1 MSSHDPAHGPEGCHV
16 LWNLENIVEFTPAQ
30 FDLMSTILTI
40 GYAAHFAGLAYFIL
54 TRKNVAPRYR
64 SMTTMSVVVMLS
76 AALLLLR
83 LDISLGQAFD
93 YDAASGMYVLGDMTY
108 NQGYRYFNWLIDVP
122 LLLTQSFFV
131 LNIAKKDLLGYRLK
145 LGGAGALMVVLGYI
159 GQFYEVVDPLGALLI
174 WGIAAT
180 VPFIYFTAIFWRLTG
195 DSLGYLPAEAAATMK
210 NIRYLFMFSWNLYIV
225 AYVVPMFG
233 DFGQSAE
240 GAITRTWLFTIAD
253 VLSKIIYGILLGKV
267 ATIRS
272 VAEGY
277 SVEGYEDVVAKR

>member
-1 MSSHDPAHGPEGCHV
+1 V
-16 LWNLENIVEFTPAQ
+16 LWNLENVVEFTPLQ
-30 FDLMSTILTI
+30 FDLISNILTI

-83 LDISLGQAFD
+83 LDLSFGNAFV
-93 YDAASGMYVLGDMTY
+93 YDADTMMYVLGDGTFSH
-108 NQGYRYFNWLIDVP
+108 GYRYLNWLIDVP

-145 LGGAGALMVVLGYI
+145 LGGAGALMVILGYV

-225 AYVVPMFG
+225 AYVVPMLG

-240 GAITRTWLFTIAD
+240 GAVTRTYLFTIAD

-267 ATIRS
+267 ATVRS

-277 SVEGYEDVVAKR
+277 EVDGYEPTLTADATPNATPNAS

>member
-1 MSSHDPAHGPEGCHV
+1 M
-16 LWNLENIVEFTPAQ
+16 LWNLENVVEFTPAQ
-30 FDLMSTILTI
+30 FDLMSTVLTI

-83 LDISLGQAFD
+83 LDISLNQAFVFD
-93 YDAASGMYVLGDMTY
+93 QAQGLYVLGDATY
-108 NQGYRYFNWLIDVP
+108 NHGFRYFNWLIDVP
-122 LLLTQSFFV
+122 LLLTQSLFV
-131 LNIAKKDLLGYRLK
+131 LNIAKPDLLGYRLK
-145 LGGAGALMVVLGYI
+145 LGAAGALMVILGYI
-159 GQFYEVVDPLGALLI
+159 GQFYEVADPLGALI
-174 WGIAAT
+174 WWGAAAT

-195 DSLGYLPAEAAATMK
+195 ESLSYLPGEARSTMR

-225 AYVVPMFG
+225 AYIVPMLG
-233 DFGQSAE
+233 DFGQSAA
-240 GAITRTWLFTIAD
+240 GAVTRTYIFTIAD

-267 ATIRS
+267 ATARS

-277 SVEGYEDVVAKR
+277 QVEGYEHLAEEPVAKA

>member
-1 MSSHDPAHGPEGCHV
+1 M
-16 LWNLENIVEFTPAQ
+16 LWNLENTVTFTPAQ
-30 FDLMSTILTI
+30 FDLISNILTI

-83 LDISLGQAFD
+83 LDLSFGNAFVF
-93 YDAASGMYVLGDMTY
+93 DAASGTYVLGDATFSH
-108 NQGYRYFNWLIDVP
+108 GYRYLNWLIDVP

-131 LNIAKKDLLGYRLK
+131 LNIAKKDLTGYRFK

-159 GQFYEVVDPLGALLI
+159 GQFHEVADPLGALLW

-180 VPFIYFTAIFWRLTG
+180 IPFIYFTRIFWRLTG
-195 DSLGYLPAEAAATMK
+195 ESLGYLPGEAATTMRT
-210 NIRYLFMFSWNLYIV
+210 IRYLFMFSWNLYIV
-225 AYVVPMFG
+225 AYVVPMLG
-233 DFGQSAE
+233 SFGQSAA
-240 GAITRTWLFTIAD
+240 GAVTRTYLFTIAD
-253 VLSKIIYGILLGKV
+253 VLSKIIYGVLLGKV
-267 ATIRS
+267 ASIRS

-277 SVEGYEDVVAKR
+277 EVAGYEDADVR

>member
-1 MSSHDPAHGPEGCHV
+1 M
-16 LWNLENIVEFTPAQ
+16 LWNLENVVEFTPAQ
-30 FDLMSTILTI
+30 FDLMSTVLTI

-83 LDISLGQAFD
+83 LDISLNQAFVFD
-93 YDAASGMYVLGDMTY
+93 QAQGLYVLGDATY
-108 NQGYRYFNWLIDVP
+108 NHGFRYFNWLIDVP
-122 LLLTQSFFV
+122 LLLTQSLFV
-131 LNIAKKDLLGYRLK
+131 LNIAKPDLLGYRLK
-145 LGGAGALMVVLGYI
+145 LGAAGALMVILGYV
-159 GQFYEVVDPLGALLI
+159 GQFYEVADPLGALI
-174 WGIAAT
+174 WWGAAAT

-195 DSLGYLPAEAAATMK
+195 ESLSYLPGEARSTMR

-225 AYVVPMFG
+225 AYIVPMLG
-233 DFGQSAE
+233 DFGQSAA
-240 GAITRTWLFTIAD
+240 GAVTRTYIFTIAD

-267 ATIRS
+267 ATARS

-277 SVEGYEDVVAKR
+277 QVEGYEHLAEEPVAKA

>member
-1 MSSHDPAHGPEGCHV
+1 M
-16 LWNLENIVEFTPAQ
+16 LWNLENVVEFTPAQ
-30 FDLMSTILTI
+30 FDLMSTVLTI

-83 LDISLGQAFD
+83 LDISLGQAFVF
-93 YDAASGMYVLGDMTY
+93 DASQGLYVLGDATY
-108 NQGYRYFNWLIDVP
+108 NHGYRYFNWLIDVP
-122 LLLTQSFFV
+122 LLLTQSLFV
-131 LNIAKKDLLGYRLK
+131 LNIAKKDLFGYRFK
-145 LGGAGALMVVLGYI
+145 MGAAGALMVIFGYV
-159 GQFYEVVDPLGALLI
+159 GQFYEVADPLGALLW

-180 VPFIYFTAIFWRLTG
+180 IPYIYFFGIFWRLTG
-195 DSLGYLPAEAAATMK
+195 ESLSYLPGEARSTMR

-225 AYVVPMFG
+225 AYIVPMLG

-240 GAITRTWLFTIAD
+240 AAVTRTYLFTIAD

-267 ATIRS
+267 ATARS

-277 SVEGYEDVVAKR
+277 QVEGYEYLAEEPVTEA

>member
-1 MSSHDPAHGPEGCHV
+1 V
-16 LWNLENIVEFTPAQ
+16 LWNLENVVEFTPAQ
-30 FDLMSTILTI
+30 FDLMSTVLTI

-83 LDISLGQAFD
+83 LDISLNQAFVFD
-93 YDAASGMYVLGDMTY
+93 QAQGLYVLGEATY
-108 NQGYRYFNWLIDVP
+108 NHGFRYFNWLIDVP
-122 LLLTQSFFV
+122 LLLTQSLFV
-131 LNIAKKDLLGYRLK
+131 LNIAKPDLLGYRLK
-145 LGGAGALMVVLGYI
+145 LGAAGALMVILGYV
-159 GQFYEVVDPLGALLI
+159 GQFYEVADPLGALI
-174 WGIAAT
+174 WWGAAAT

-195 DSLGYLPAEAAATMK
+195 ESLSYLPGEARSTMR

-225 AYVVPMFG
+225 AYIVPMLG
-233 DFGQSAE
+233 DFGQSAA
-240 GAITRTWLFTIAD
+240 GAVTRTYIFTIAD

-267 ATIRS
+267 ATARS

-277 SVEGYEDVVAKR
+277 QVEGYEHLAEEPVAKV

>member
-1 MSSHDPAHGPEGCHV
+1 M

-83 LDISLGQAFD
+83 LDVSLGQAFD

-108 NQGYRYFNWLIDVP
+108 NHGYRYLNWLIDVP

-159 GQFYEVVDPLGALLI
+159 GQFYEVIDPLGALLI

-195 DSLGYLPAEAAATMK
+195 ESLGYLPAEAAATMK

-225 AYVVPMFG
+225 AYIVPMLG

-240 GAITRTWLFTIAD
+240 GAVTRTYLFTIAD

-277 SVEGYEDVVAKR
+277 EIDSYQSDEEEEVTARSIS

>member
-1 MSSHDPAHGPEGCHV
+1 M
-16 LWNLENIVEFTPAQ
+16 LWNLENVVEFTPAQ
-30 FDLMSTILTI
+30 FDLMSTVLTI

-93 YDAASGMYVLGDMTY
+93 FDQAQGMYVLGDATY
-108 NQGYRYFNWLIDVP
+108 NHGFRYFNWLIDVP
-122 LLLTQSFFV
+122 LLLTQSLFV
-131 LNIAKKDLLGYRLK
+131 LNIAKKDLFGYRFK
-145 LGGAGALMVVLGYI
+145 LGAAGALMVLLGYV
-159 GQFYEVVDPLGALLI
+159 GQFYEVIDPLGALI
-174 WGIAAT
+174 WWGVAAT

-195 DSLGYLPAEAAATMK
+195 ESLSYLPGEARSTMRT
-210 NIRYLFMFSWNLYIV
+210 IRYLFMFSWNLYIV
-225 AYVVPMFG
+225 AYIVPMLG
-233 DFGQSAE
+233 DFGQSAS
-240 GAITRTWLFTIAD
+240 GAVTRTYIFTIAD

-267 ATIRS
+267 ATARS

-277 SVEGYEDVVAKR
+277 DVEGYEHLAEEPVSAPS